1 MAFTV
6 EQPTPQGSEPVS
18 TSGSNLFPAHTPPAR
33 RTLSKKPSWIGAPAP
48 RRRTASNAMK
58 QNVRVTYS
66 HPGTKPPVYV
76 TSSLSQPQWQ
86 PLPMDYISQ
95 GDEYEF
101 WKDFEVDQ
109 GQYQYKFR
117 LGPGDW
123 WVLDESKPTVEDGA
137 GNRNNLL
144 VVAAP
149 EEPETSEE
157 RRDNR
162 PEELVDTHVTDDAT
176 APIQEPEAAE
186 KNLDASADV
195 PESERALFT
204 HEDRIP
210 ASSATADDQH
220 EPKSDVEE
228 EGEDLSDGETQ
239 PQQAARLHVSDEV
252 EEGEEDE
259 QTRSPLFRHE
269 STFEQHTPARV
280 NIDDGGSGPLF
291 RHESMLPSSA
301 VEDMVDEKLPED
313 VFTRSSPRSSRSDHR
328 ENEDE
333 ADFNDPSLEK
343 FPTDEA
349 GILQHLQQ
357 VETRRRQS
365 LGHGLDEDG
374 TPLSPTLSAGRKGS
388 SSRGSQGTTLSR
400 EISNTSLRSSQSH
413 LGAISESDEEEAES
427 EDSTPP
433 SQSAQSEK
441 VSETPTVPEIVS
453 DSQEQ
458 AHVEPEAS
466 ASKEAVEEKDQV
478 ETELKQKV
486 PEAPATSESGAL
498 GSSERGPTGAI
509 AGGATAAGA
518 AIAAAASSAKDKAT
532 PAEPVTAT
540 QQPSADRAPLTPPMT
555 PKTNTSPTDS
565 PAANDGSSDYVSTTS
580 NSLTKQNSASTVTTP
595 AQKQKHAQGGFF
607 AAFLQVLFGMGN
619 WVARLF
625 GGRGRAA

>member
-1 MAFTV
+1 MFRHETV
-6 EQPTPQGSEPVS
+6 IDTPHE
-18 TSGSNLFPAHTPPAR
+18 T
-33 RTLSKKPSWIGAPAP
+33 
-48 RRRTASNAMK
+48 
-58 QNVRVTYS
+58 VR
-66 HPGTKPPVYV
+66 
-76 TSSLSQPQWQ
+76 
-86 PLPMDYISQ
+86 
-95 GDEYEF
+95 
-101 WKDFEVDQ
+101 
-109 GQYQYKFR
+109 
-117 LGPGDW
+117 
-123 WVLDESKPTVEDGA
+123 
-137 GNRNNLL
+137 
-144 VVAAP
+144 
-149 EEPETSEE
+149 
-157 RRDNR
+157 
-162 PEELVDTHVTDDAT
+162 
-176 APIQEPEAAE
+176 
-186 KNLDASADV
+186 
-195 PESERALFT
+195 
-204 HEDRIP
+204 
-210 ASSATADDQH
+210 
-220 EPKSDVEE
+220 
-228 EGEDLSDGETQ
+228 EDLSDGETQ

-280 NIDDGGSGPLF
+280 NIDDGEDDDEEEPSPLLRHETFHTGEQEGQAPLF

-555 PKTNTSPTDS
+555 PKDEYEPVHGTEADATAGAERNRTDS